1 MSCRRIAVRIPRN
14 SMNFPFVLPRR
25 KKILVLHLRC
35 RGYQLTVLNPFGGD
49 EFAGNLMNF
58 VGAAANHDYLQTI
71 MFVQVNVQAGVDS
84 NFGFVL
90 HIGQK
95 VA

>member
-1 MSCRRIAVRIPRN
+1 
-14 SMNFPFVLPRR
+14 MNFVFVLLTR
-25 KKILVLHLRC
+25 KKILVLHFRC

-58 VGAAANHDYLQTI
+58 VGAAADYDDLQTI
-71 MFVQVNVQAGVDS
+71 MFVQVNVQAGIDG

-90 HIGQK
+90 HVG
-95 VA
+95 